1 MLFKIEYIETN
12 MIYLNEVLGH
22 FIRKSVELSQYRK
35 NSLFPAEFIPIHDNQ
50 KNSIDTKF
58 KAVFNEIKKLQPAQ
72 KKRLKR
78 MYFNHQRIARLCQ
91 DNVGIIDF
99 SGLPDDLKKRLKAL
113 GDYLYTSALKNV
125 QIKQLAID
133 KHGDKNSTLNELW
146 TAFRGRNGVV
156 CSFCGI
162 QEYEEQL
169 PDDSK
174 TEWRPAFD
182 HYLPKDQY
190 PLAAVNFKN
199 LVPCCTQCNSKAK
212 GAIDPCQCKA
222 TGRKKA
228 LFPYNNSDS
237 LGLNFKFVKEN
248 IAAKSPW
255 VVTLKKEVDEKHQTW
270 NRVYK
275 IKERVKSR
283 LNAHYVHW
291 IKVECSECLT
301 SNIQQAKVKLGEKAA
316 EHIKLAK
323 EERESIHKAIM
334 MATLAT
340 ANDDLLASLLETIE
354 PDPQP
359 NNRVDG
365 LNMLNEL
372 GFNFCVAS

>member
-1 MLFKIEYIETN
+1 MLLKIEYVETN

-22 FIRKSVELSQYRK
+22 FIQKSVGLKQYRK
-35 NSLFPAEFIPIHDNQ
+35 ANLFPTEFLVVHDDARNNLD
-50 KNSIDTKF
+50 KKF
-58 KAVFNEIKKLQPAQ
+58 KVVFNQIKELDLTQN
-72 KKRLKR
+72 KRLRR
-78 MYFNHQRIARLCQ
+78 MYVNHQRVARLCQ
-91 DNVGIIDF
+91 DNIEIIDLSSF
-99 SGLPDDLKKRLKAL
+99 PVELKKSLKDL
-113 GDYLYTSALKNV
+113 GSYLYSSALKNSR
-125 QIKQLAID
+125 IKQLAIN
-133 KHGDKNSTLNELW
+133 KHGDKNSTLSDLW
-146 TAFRGRNGVV
+146 KAFRDQNGRV
-156 CSFCGI
+156 CCFCGI

-169 PDDSK
+169 PDDSE

-212 GAIDPCQCKA
+212 GATDPCQCKA

-228 LFPYNNSDS
+228 LFPYNNSES
-237 LGLNFKFVKEN
+237 LGLNFKFIKEN

-255 VVTLKKEVDEKHQTW
+255 VVTLKNEDDEKHQTW
-270 NRVYK
+270 DRVYK

-283 LNAHYVHW
+283 LNAHYVNW

-301 SNIQQAKVKLGEKAA
+301 SNIQQAKVKLGEKAV
-316 EHIKLAK
+316 EHIELAK

-372 GFNFCVAS
+372 GFDFCVAS